1 MTAGEA
7 MSDHARPVLIVGAGA
22 AGSMLAL
29 ELSRHGIDYRIVDR
43 LQQASTYS
51 RAVTVHARTL
61 EVLERIDPEL
71 VQRYLDLGIH
81 CPGYVMHFV
90 GHDKVRREIRPG
102 LDFTRLPSRYPM
114 LLLNAQNDTE
124 GLLQQYLKEKFQ
136 RVPEWGVSCGKLEL
150 HDDGVTAEL
159 LHADGRSESARF
171 RYVVA
176 CDGAG
181 SRIRQQLGLLQDGSD
196 YAGTVLQNLDVEI
209 EGFGDDVSMAH
220 YCMGP
225 GHFVM
230 VVKLPRGFFRL
241 LMSQSADKADADNTP
256 QQVFSDILAQH
267 FDGLRFGK
275 TVWHSR
281 WQSFI
286 RLAEHYRKGNVFLAG
301 DAAHIHSTAG
311 GQGMNC
317 CMQDACNLGWK
328 LALVLQGKAHSS
340 LLDSYE
346 SERKPIGAQVIAA
359 ASQIHE
365 LFMAGRNS
373 TPEEVVELQRSGT
386 LSALV
391 GKVSGLAYHY
401 RPDDIEAAQLPQAG
415 DRAPDAELPDK
426 AGSWVYDLTRHTG
439 FTLLAALP
447 DRKGAVEA
455 GSIVQDIVARSSG
468 LVHGAVLA
476 PAPAAYVDASG
487 TAQLYLIRPDGYIAL
502 RTELAAAHQM
512 RTWLNQFARG
522 HTNDDE

>member
-1 MTAGEA
+1 
-7 MSDHARPVLIVGAGA
+7 MSDHTRPVLIVGAGA

-29 ELSRHGIDYRIVDR
+29 ELSRHGVDYRIVDR
-43 LQQASTYS
+43 LPQASSYS

-61 EVLERIDPEL
+61 EILERIDPVL

-90 GHDKVRREIRPG
+90 GQDKVRREIRPG

-136 RVPEWGVSCGKLEL
+136 RVPEWGVSCGKLDL
-150 HDDGVTAEL
+150 HEDGVTAEL
-159 LHADGRSESARF
+159 QHADGRSETAHF
-171 RYVVA
+171 QYVVA

-181 SRIRQQLGLLQDGSD
+181 SRIRQQLGLQQDGSD
-196 YAGTVLQNLDVEI
+196 YAGTVLQNLDIEI
-209 EGFGDDVSMAH
+209 DGFPDDVNMAH

-241 LMSQSADKADADNTP
+241 LMSQSADKADADTTP

-275 TVWHSR
+275 TQWHSR

-317 CMQDACNLGWK
+317 CMQDSYNLGWK
-328 LALVLQGKAHSS
+328 LALVLQGKAHPA

-359 ASQIHE
+359 ASEIHE

-401 RPDDIEAAQLPQAG
+401 RPEGSLASALPQAG
-415 DRAPDAELPDK
+415 DRAPDAAVP
-426 AGSWVYDLTRHTG
+426 GQPGRQVYDLTRHTG

-447 DRKGAVEA
+447 DAAGLKAAEAV
-455 GSIVQDIVARSSG
+455 VQDIVASSKG
-468 LVHGAVLA
+468 LVRGAVLA
-476 PAPAAYVDASG
+476 PAPSAYVEAGGS
-487 TAQLYLIRPDGYIAL
+487 AWLYLIRPDGYIAL
-502 RTELAAAHQM
+502 RAALATPQQM
-512 RTWLNQFARG
+512 QAWLRDFAQG
-522 HTNDDE
+522 K

>member
-1 MTAGEA
+1 
-7 MSDHARPVLIVGAGA
+7 MSDHTRPVLIVGAGA

-29 ELSRHGIDYRIVDR
+29 ELSRHGVDYRIVDR
-43 LQQASTYS
+43 LPQASAYS

-61 EVLERIDPEL
+61 EILERIDPLL

-90 GHDKVRREIRPG
+90 GQDQVRREIRPG

-136 RVPEWGVSCGKLEL
+136 RVPEWGVSCGKLDL
-150 HDDGVTAEL
+150 HADGVTAEL
-159 LHADGRSESARF
+159 QHADGRSETARF
-171 RYVVA
+171 QYVVA

-181 SRIRQQLGLLQDGSD
+181 SRIRQQLGLQQDGSD
-196 YAGTVLQNLDVEI
+196 YAGTVLQNLDIEI
-209 EGFGDDVSMAH
+209 EGFPDDVKMAH

-241 LMSQSADKADADNTP
+241 LMSQPADKADADTTP

-267 FDGLRFGK
+267 FDDLRFGK
-275 TVWHSR
+275 THWHSR

-317 CMQDACNLGWK
+317 CMQDTYNLGWK
-328 LALVLQGKAHSS
+328 LALVLQGKAHPS
-340 LLDSYE
+340 LLDTYE

-359 ASQIHE
+359 ASEIHE

-401 RPDDIEAAQLPQAG
+401 RADGTAVSALPQAG
-415 DRAPDAELPDK
+415 DRAPDAEVPGK
-426 AGSWVYDLTRHTG
+426 PGHQVYDFTRHTG

-447 DRKGAVEA
+447 DAGDLKAAESVVQDVVA
-455 GSIVQDIVARSSG
+455 GSNG

-476 PAPAAYVDASG
+476 PAPSAYVEAG
-487 TAQLYLIRPDGYIAL
+487 GRTQLYLIRPDGYIAL
-502 RTELAAAHQM
+502 RTTLAAPQQM
-512 RTWLNQFARG
+512 REWLRDFARG
-522 HTNDDE
+522 K